1 MKKFLFLI
9 IFILIKNITTEYKSY
24 KNYKLYQNILSD
36 NEERNFYQNLQNTQI
51 VNLKIIKRL
60 MYGVIISQILT
71 KKLHF

>member
-36 NEERNFYQNLQNTQI
+36 NEERNFYQNLQKTQI